1 MPDQPDSDCRVQKV
15 TVLYTACAG
24 VSLIKDRTTE
34 QTYPNGTWTVQ
45 ITSPRQQHRHV
56 SFTGRKETDLS
67 VVKHHI
73 ILSPL
78 WLCCSCGFAQSAAL
92 DSNERMASGSD
103 LCRHFVMPLLLLSL
117 PFTAA
122 GDSEVRVS
130 LGSDGISMA
139 DDGQDPGAWASDM
152 LAVRLGED
160 GVEDEILPTIHVGST
175 EAELLDAPDPNGIAQ
190 LRRKQLGGA
199 RVDVLENQLLI
210 VSGLES
216 KEQRKSRMA
225 LGLGVEN
232 VLASELACRNI
243 NGTALFMLVHRQAV
257 QGDPTVHELAF
268 FDRDLWKTFVDYMRQ
283 AREKAPFFG
292 GSSPVWALKIHWNV
306 LPKEQRLP
314 FVLKRSNLEAVAQ
327 PMIAV

>member
-139 DDGQDPGAWASDM
+139 DDGQDPG
-152 LAVRLGED
+152 RLGVRYA
-160 GVEDEILPTIHVGST
+160 GGTSRRGWRGRR
-175 EAELLDAPDPNGIAQ
+175 DPSN
-190 LRRKQLGGA
+190 
-199 RVDVLENQLLI
+199 N
-210 VSGLES
+210 S
-216 KEQRKSRMA
+216 
-225 LGLGVEN
+225 
-232 VLASELACRNI
+232 CRQ
-243 NGTALFMLVHRQAV
+243 H
-257 QGDPTVHELAF
+257 
-268 FDRDLWKTFVDYMRQ
+268 
-283 AREKAPFFG
+283 
-292 GSSPVWALKIHWNV
+292 
-306 LPKEQRLP
+306 
-314 FVLKRSNLEAVAQ
+314 
-327 PMIAV
+327 